1 MKSIDN
7 EGEVKFNAFLEQI
20 EKCVSQKLFFVAI
33 MACLAI
39 PDIGGAID
47 SDDGKAVQKSY
58 EGWFNKYASPKYRG
72 IGENRL
78 TGKECYFLRCS
89 MLHQGKSHHKA
100 LKKYSDIIFS
110 EIPQTNS
117 PVNPVFLSEI
127 NILLVEPKT
136 FCNNIIYA
144 AYDWLEVVH
153 NNELFKK
160 NTDKF
165 MTLFSL
171 SFSFPELPK

>member
-1 MKSIDN
+1 MASIEN
-7 EGEVKFNAFLEQI
+7 EGELKFGALLEQI
-20 EKCVSQKLFFVAI
+20 EKCVSQKLFYVAI

-47 SDDGKAVQKSY
+47 SDDGEATQKKY
-58 EGWFNKYASPKYRG
+58 EEWFDKYAFPKYRG

-89 MLHQGKSHHKA
+89 MLHQGKAQHKA

-117 PVNPVFLSEI
+117 PVNPLFLSKTK
-127 NILLVEPKT
+127 ILLVEPKT
-136 FCNNIIYA
+136 FCNNMVYA

-153 NNELFKK
+153 NNGLFKK

-171 SFSFPELPK
+171 SFPELPE